1 MRATVGVAEP
11 VRDGVRRESALDRL
25 RRTGVAQLVK
35 LQALAVRPAPPNN
48 AERVAAGERGTG
60 VIAPSARARTRRP
73 FTRQPPREEQSA
85 LAVAEHG

>member
-1 MRATVGVAEP
+1 MPRSEGWPYWRLMRATVGVAEL

-48 AERVAAGERGTG
+48 AGESQHVCCVDSTG
-60 VIAPSARARTRRP
+60 RA
-73 FTRQPPREEQSA
+73 
-85 LAVAEHG
+85 